1 MHKAVDQTIQ
11 QAFNTIAEEQS
22 NPTEKPLDRIR
33 QFLDYM
39 ATNPDTVILVYASDM
54 ILNLYSYASFQTAS
68 KMRPGSGECFLPKM
82 ASK

>member
-1 MHKAVDQTIQ
+1 MHKAIDPTIQ
-11 QAFNTIAEEQS
+11 QAFNTSAEKQS

-39 ATNPDTVILVYASDM
+39 ATNPDTVILAYASDM

-68 KMRPGSGECFLPKM
+68 KM
-82 ASK
+82 